1 MTNEEETTDKENLQY
16 EILREDY
23 PNYDL
28 SFKVIIFGDAK
39 VGKSCI
45 SIKFDE
51 NTFVNNYISTV
62 GFEFH
67 YFNIKIFNEAVIKL
81 QIWDTCGQEVYRSL
95 IESFYKNSSFAII
108 VFSIDK

>member
-1 MTNEEETTDKENLQY
+1 MEGENKNEEIKY
-16 EILREDY
+16 EILPSDY

-45 SIKFDE
+45 SIKFVE

-62 GFEFH
+62 GNEFH

-81 QIWDTCGQEVYRSL
+81 QIWDTSGQEVYRSI
-95 IESFYKNSSFAII
+95 IENFYKNSSLAII

>member
-1 MTNEEETTDKENLQY
+1 MEGENKNEEIKY
-16 EILREDY
+16 EILPSDY

-45 SIKFDE
+45 SIKFVE

-62 GFEFH
+62 GNEFH

-81 QIWDTCGQEVYRSL
+81 QIWDTSGQEVYRSI
-95 IESFYKNSSFAII
+95 IENFYKNSSLAIL

>member
-1 MTNEEETTDKENLQY
+1 MEGENKNEEIKY
-16 EILREDY
+16 EILPSDY

-45 SIKFDE
+45 SIKFVE

-62 GFEFH
+62 GNEFH

-81 QIWDTCGQEVYRSL
+81 QIWDTCGQEVYRSI
-95 IESFYKNSSFAII
+95 IENFYKNSSLAIL

>member
-1 MTNEEETTDKENLQY
+1 MEGENKNEEIKY
-16 EILREDY
+16 EILPSDY

-67 YFNIKIFNEAVIKL
+67 YFNIKIFNEAVMKL

>member
-1 MTNEEETTDKENLQY
+1 MEGENKNEEIKY
-16 EILREDY
+16 EILPSDY

-51 NTFVNNYISTV
+51 NTFVNNYFPTI
-62 GFEFH
+62 GNEFH

-81 QIWDTCGQEVYRSL
+81 QIWDTCGQELYRSL
-95 IESFYKNSSFAII
+95 IEKFYKNSSLAII

>member
-1 MTNEEETTDKENLQY
+1 MEGENKNEEIKY
-16 EILREDY
+16 EILPSDY

-45 SIKFDE
+45 SIKFVE

-62 GFEFH
+62 GNEFH

-95 IESFYKNSSFAII
+95 VENFYKNSSLAII

>member
-1 MTNEEETTDKENLQY
+1 MEGENKNEEIKY
-16 EILREDY
+16 EILPSDY

-45 SIKFDE
+45 SIKSCR
-51 NTFVNNYISTV
+51 NTFVNSYISTV
-62 GFEFH
+62 GVEFH

-95 IESFYKNSSFAII
+95 IENFYKNSSLAIL